1 MSARIMVATTRRI
14 MAQLLHDKRTL
25 AVVIVVPVVVIT
37 LLHYL
42 FDERESLVSRVELIM
57 LAVFPSS

>member
-25 AVVIVVPVVVIT
+25 AIVIVVPVVVIT